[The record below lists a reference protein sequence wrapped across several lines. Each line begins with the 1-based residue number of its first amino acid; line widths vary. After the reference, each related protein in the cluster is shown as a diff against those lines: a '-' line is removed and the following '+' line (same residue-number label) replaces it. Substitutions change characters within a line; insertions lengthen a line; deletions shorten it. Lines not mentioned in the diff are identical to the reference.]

1 MTQSRSEIDHLK
13 KTTDLSAYIQSR
25 GISLSKKGR
34 DLAGLCPFHD
44 DRNPSLIVTP
54 SKNLWNC
61 VSCNAGGDIFAF
73 VMKLDGIDFPSAFEK
88 IREYAGIKGE
98 DFSSSAVTSSDG
110 NDLPLDDTLDLSSD
124 EISQEDMQILE
135 GVIRFYRRNLKES
148 SRAHQYLKDRG
159 ISNPETVEKFQIG
172 YCTEGLLKMLPRPDS
187 AEGKH
192 IRSILLKYGIIRESG
207 REHFRGCI
215 TFPILDERGIFR
227 GLYGRRIESGSRI
240 RHLYSAGKN
249 RGIYNPSAF
258 SQEDLILCES
268 IIDALTFHSNG
279 IKNVTCIYGVNGY
292 TDVLHEKIKRS
303 GIKRVYVALDADDQ
317 GNASA
322 ESIMGRLNVSNIDAL
337 RVVLPSQMDINE
349 YALKMPPAE
358 DSLRSLLK
366 GSVPHAEKHSV
377 NIPVPF
383 HPAAEKEN
391 MKPGNDK
398 ETLINGEP
406 VISGEEIQ
414 ISYGERKYRIRGLFK
429 NTSDHQM
436 KINLKISA
444 GDMLYVDTLD
454 FLSAKARHHY
464 ITNAAVELSVSDEI
478 IKTDLARLLDALE
491 KIQEKRSADKD
502 REKEEIVEIPEERKE
517 KAIQYLKDPGL
528 IKNIVHDFERS
539 GLAGERINAL
549 VGYLGVISRKT
560 EAPLAIIIQSSS
572 SAGKS
577 TLMEAILSF
586 VPEEDRI
593 KYSFM
598 TGQSLYYM
606 QSKNL
611 KHKIIAISE
620 EEGIERAKYAIKIL
634 QSEGKITIATTV
646 KDSVTG
652 MPDTREFTVEGP
664 VMIFLTT
671 TNAEIDEEIQN
682 RSLIITVNETREQT
696 RLIQTLQRESQTLEG
711 ILRKKEKDHLSELHA
726 DCQRLLRSLEVINP
740 FATQLDFPDH
750 NLRARRDHMKFLTLI
765 RTIALLHQYQRE
777 TRTEKTQNGEV
788 VECIVATKEDV
799 ALAAFLAGEIFG
811 ISMDDLAP
819 QTRQLLFYIDE
830 YVKKKASE
838 DSVDTRKIRFTRREL
853 REKILWS
860 DTRLRRHLDRLVE
873 LEFIIPYG
881 GGQGK
886 LTEYELY
893 NPAGISADEQSA
905 ALFFLPESVELPDSE
920 LVLYLKNGVSVEK
933 KSKDNGSSPPF
944 DPTSPVKT
952 TTSSPL
958 RTHFATPERRSQTPE
973 FSTQTGVSRQIDPTS
988 PVNRESILREKNSSC
1003 IGITSTGRYNGQNPG
1018 GMV

>member
-1 MTQSRSEIDHLK
+1 MTSSRTKIDHLK
-13 KTTDLSAYIQSR
+13 KTTELSAYARSR
-25 GISLSKKGR
+25 GISLSKKGK

-44 DRNPSLIVTP
+44 DKNPSMIVTP

-61 VSCNAGGDIFAF
+61 VSCGAGGDIFEF
-73 VMKLDGIDFPSAFEK
+73 VMKLDGIDFPSAVEK
-88 IREYAGIKGE
+88 IREYTGIHNGEVSGEGE
-98 DFSSSAVTSSDG
+98 DISE
-110 NDLPLDDTLDLSSD
+110 NDTLDLSSD
-124 EISQEDMQILE
+124 EITPEEIQILE
-135 GVIRFYRRNLKES
+135 GVIRFYRHNIKES
-148 SRAHQYLKDRG
+148 SRARQYLKNRG
-159 ISNPETVEKFQIG
+159 IGNPETIEKFQIG
-172 YCTEGLLKMLPRPDS
+172 YCSEGLLKMLPRPDS
-187 AEGKH
+187 AEGKR
-192 IRSILLKYGIIRESG
+192 IRSVLFKYGIIRESG

-215 TFPILDERGIFR
+215 TFPILDEKGIFR
-227 GLYGRRIESGSRI
+227 GMYGRRIESGARV

-249 RGIYNPSAF
+249 RGIYNSSTF
-258 SQEDLILCES
+258 SQEELILCES
-268 IIDALTFHSNG
+268 IIDALTFHANG
-279 IKNVTCIYGVNGY
+279 IKNVSCIYGTNGY
-292 TDVLHEKIKRS
+292 TEEFHKKIKAS
-303 GIKRVYVALDADDQ
+303 GIKRVYVALDSDPS
-317 GNASA
+317 GNESA
-322 ESIMGRLNVSNIDAL
+322 VSIMERLNISGIDAF

-366 GSVPHAEKHSV
+366 NAVSHDEKKSV
-377 NIPVPF
+377 NIPAPF
-383 HPAAEKEN
+383 YSAAEKESAVT
-391 MKPGNDK
+391 KNDK
-398 ETLINGEP
+398 ETLINGDP

-414 ISYGERKYRIRGLFK
+414 ISYAERKYRIRGLFK

-436 KINLKISA
+436 KINLKVSA
-444 GDMLYVDTLD
+444 GDFLYVDTID

-464 ITNAAVELSVSDEI
+464 ITNASTELSISEDI

-491 KIQEKRSADKD
+491 KIQDKRNADK
-502 REKEEIVEIPEERKE
+502 EKAKEETVEIPEERKE
-517 KAIQYLKDPGL
+517 KALKYLKDPDL

-549 VGYLGVISRKT
+549 VGYLGVVSRKT

-577 TLMEAILSF
+577 TLMESILSF

-682 RSLIITVNETREQT
+682 RSLILTVNETREQT
-696 RLIQTLQRESQTLEG
+696 RLIQILQRESQTLEG

-765 RTIALLHQYQRE
+765 RTIALLNQYQRE
-777 TRTEKTQNGEV
+777 TKTEKTQDGEA

-799 ALAAFLAGEIFG
+799 SLAAFLAGEVFG

-819 QTRQLLFYIDE
+819 QTRQLLFFIDE
-830 YVKKKASE
+830 YVKKKANE

-905 ALFFLPESVELPDSE
+905 ALFFLPESLGLPDSD
-920 LVLYLKNGVSVEK
+920 LVLYLKNSVSVEK

-944 DPTSPVKT
+944 DPTSPLKT
-952 TTSSPL
+952 ATSSPL
-958 RTHFATPERRSQTPE
+958 RTHFTTPERRSQAPE

-988 PVNRESILREKNSSC
+988 PVNPESILREKKISQ